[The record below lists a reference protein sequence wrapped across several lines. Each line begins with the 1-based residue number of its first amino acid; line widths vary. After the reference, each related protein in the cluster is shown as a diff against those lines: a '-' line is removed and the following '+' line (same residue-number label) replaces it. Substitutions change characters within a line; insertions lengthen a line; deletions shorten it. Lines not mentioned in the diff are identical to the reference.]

1 MGKLFL
7 LCTRLARYETMMQE
21 IPGFKDK
28 YIFDYRYYGLLEDT
42 FGENSA
48 EKLYKKII
56 EINGGDVYRMLFTD
70 DRHKSRFNNFY
81 KFAVKNGYEIIESN
95 KNIAAIFLLS
105 ANEYLWEQAKSV
117 IADNEL
123 MTDKIDTHS
132 DDEDVYDIYQAIR
145 FILYGSD
152 RLSIEDLAEP
162 EIMKDSV
169 VMLITNAFIVNK
181 YGIEVLK
188 NSNNIKKK
196 NGGRRNVRCY
206 TQ

>member
-7 LCTRLARYETMMQE
+7 LCTRLARYESMMQE

-81 KFAVKNGYEIIESN
+81 KFA
-95 KNIAAIFLLS
+95 
-105 ANEYLWEQAKSV
+105 EYLWEQARSV
-117 IADNEL
+117 IADDEL
-123 MTDKIDTHS
+123 MTDKLDTHS

-181 YGIEVLK
+181 YGIELLK

-196 NGGRRNVRCY
+196 NSGRRNVRCY

>member
-21 IPGFKDK
+21 IPRFKNNH
-28 YIFDYRYYGLLEDT
+28 IFDYRYYGLLEDT

-162 EIMKDSV
+162 EIMKDIRTAV
-169 VMLITNAFIVNK
+169 
-181 YGIEVLK
+181 
-188 NSNNIKKK
+188 
-196 NGGRRNVRCY
+196 
-206 TQ
+206 

>member
-21 IPGFKDK
+21 IPGFKDRPV
-28 YIFDYRYYGLLEDT
+28 FDYRYFEMLEEI
-42 FGENSA
+42 FGEICA
-48 EKLYKKII
+48 GRLYRKIT
-56 EINGGDVYRMLFTD
+56 EFNGGDVYRMLFAD

-81 KFAVKNGYEIIESN
+81 KFAVRNGYEIITSN

-105 ANEYLWEQAKSV
+105 ANEHLWKQAKNV
-117 IADNEL
+117 IGENGL
-123 MTDKIDTHS
+123 MVDKINIHS
-132 DDEDVYDIYQAIR
+132 DAEEVYDIYQAIR

-162 EIMKDSV
+162 EIMKDNI

-188 NSNNIKKK
+188 NSNNIKK
-196 NGGRRNVRCY
+196 RNRERGNVKCC
-206 TQ
+206 TH